1 MLRRILTGSALLVTI
16 ALWPAVA
23 YANTAYANPEEC
35 MANDSPDDD
44 EEGKELYMRA
54 CATCHGADGAGNDI
68 AELGFETPPPDFSD
82 CNFATRE
89 PDADWIAVAHQGGP
103 VRGFAREM
111 PAFGDALTEAELQKI
126 LNHIRTFCTEDEWP
140 RGELNLPRAFV
151 TEKAY
156 PEDETVVSTSIDTE
170 GSSSAITE
178 IVYEKRFGARSQV
191 EVVVPVG
198 MNADASG
205 ALLGDVALGFKRVV
219 RHSLSSG
226 SIFSL
231 GGEIILPTGDSDLG
245 IGNGTTKFEPFA
257 SFGQGLFADL
267 FLQIQSGLELP
278 LDQDQ
283 SSNELFVN
291 SVIGRTFT
299 QGKWG
304 RAWSPMVEMIAV
316 RDLASS
322 SLHVDIA
329 PQVQIALNQR
339 QHVMLNVGL
348 RVPTDRSIG
357 TTQFMVYLLWEWFD
371 GGFFEGW

>member
-1 MLRRILTGSALLVTI
+1 
-16 ALWPAVA
+16 
-23 YANTAYANPEEC
+23 
-35 MANDSPDDD
+35 
-44 EEGKELYMRA
+44 
-54 CATCHGADGAGNDI
+54 
-68 AELGFETPPPDFSD
+68 
-82 CNFATRE
+82 
-89 PDADWIAVAHQGGP
+89 
-103 VRGFAREM
+103 
-111 PAFGDALTEAELQKI
+111 
-126 LNHIRTFCTEDEWP
+126 
-140 RGELNLPRAFV
+140 
-151 TEKAY
+151 
-156 PEDETVVSTSIDTE
+156 
-170 GSSSAITE
+170 
-178 IVYEKRFGARSQV
+178 
-191 EVVVPVG
+191 

-245 IGNGTTKFEPFA
+245 IGDGTTKFEPFA

-322 SLHVDIA
+322 SPACGYRATSADRVESA
-329 PQVQIALNQR
+329 PACDAQCR
-339 QHVMLNVGL
+339 
-348 RVPTDRSIG
+348 PTG
-357 TTQFMVYLLWEWFD
+357 PH
-371 GGFFEGW
+371 